1 MENQKWKI
9 EWKAT
14 LLSILLILQENQV
27 GAAAE
32 LKLSPLLVFR
42 RVAELASGQAS
53 HAQSGICAN
62 DFTSNGQAP
71 LPNPRP

>member
-1 MENQKWKI
+1 MENEKESNI
-9 EWKAT
+9 AV
-14 LLSILLILQENQV
+14 ILLILQENQV

-32 LKLSPLLVFR
+32 LQLSPLLVFR
-42 RVAELASGQAS
+42 RVAELASGSTS

-71 LPNPRP
+71 LPNTRP